1 MKKKELVEIIRLV
14 VKSEVKKAVKSALTE
29 VKKQS
34 EAPISLTEAL
44 NQTKD
49 SDDWKSMGTFDSKD
63 ARASFAAMQ
72 GGGTNPGM
80 NELLPNPAVQKDES
94 LEKAFT
100 RDYSQLVKAMKK

>member
-14 VKSEVKKAVKSALTE
+14 VKSEVKKAVKTALNE

-44 NQTKD
+44 SQTKD
-49 SDDWKSMGTFDSKD
+49 SGDWKSMGTFDSKD
-63 ARASFAAMQ
+63 ARASFASMQ
-72 GGGTNPGM
+72 NGGSNPGM
-80 NELLPNPAVQKDES
+80 NELLSNPAVQRDES

-100 RDYSQLVKAMKK
+100 RDYSTLVKAMKR

>member
-44 NQTKD
+44 SQTQE
-49 SDDWKSMGTFDSKD
+49 SENWKSMGTFDSKD
-63 ARASFAAMQ
+63 ARSSFAAMQ

-80 NELLPNPAVQKDES
+80 NDLLSNPAVQKDQS

-100 RDYSQLVKAMKK
+100 RDYSQLVKAMKR

>member
-29 VKKQS
+29 VKKPP
-34 EAPISLTEAL
+34 EAPISLNEAL
-44 NQTKD
+44 SQTKD
-49 SDDWKSMGTFDSKD
+49 DGNWKNMGTFDSKD

-72 GGGTNPGM
+72 GGGANPGM
-80 NELLPNPAVQKDES
+80 NALLSNPAVQRDES

-100 RDYSQLVKAMKK
+100 RDYSSLVKAMKK

>member
-29 VKKQS
+29 VKKQP
-34 EAPISLTEAL
+34 EAPISLNEAL
-44 NQTKD
+44 SQTQE
-49 SDDWKSMGTFDSKD
+49 SGDWKSMGTFDSKD

-72 GGGTNPGM
+72 GGGANPGM
-80 NELLPNPAVQKDES
+80 NTLLANPAVQKDES

-100 RDYSQLVKAMKK
+100 RDYSQLIKAMKK

>member
-44 NQTKD
+44 SQTKD
-49 SDDWKSMGTFDSKD
+49 SEAWKSMGTFDSKD
-63 ARASFAAMQ
+63 ARSSFASMQ
-72 GGGTNPGM
+72 NGNSNPGM
-80 NELLPNPAVQKDES
+80 NDLLSNPAVQKDES

>member
-34 EAPISLTEAL
+34 EAPISLNEAL
-44 NQTKD
+44 GQTQD
-49 SDDWKSMGTFDSKD
+49 AGDWKSMGTFDSKD
-63 ARASFAAMQ
+63 ARSSFAAMQ
-72 GGGTNPGM
+72 SGGTNTGM
-80 NELLPNPAVQKDES
+80 SEILGNPAVQGNES

-100 RDYSQLVKAMKK
+100 RDYSSLVKTMKK

>member
-29 VKKQS
+29 VKKQP
-34 EAPISLTEAL
+34 EAPISLNEAL
-44 NQTKD
+44 SQTQEAG
-49 SDDWKSMGTFDSKD
+49 DWKSIGTFDSKD

-72 GGGTNPGM
+72 GGGANSGM
-80 NELLPNPAVQKDES
+80 NSLLSNPAVQKDES

>member
-29 VKKQS
+29 AKKQP
-34 EAPISLTEAL
+34 EAPISLNEAL
-44 NQTKD
+44 SQTQEAG
-49 SDDWKSMGTFDSKD
+49 DWKSMGTFDSKD

-80 NELLPNPAVQKDES
+80 NTLLSNPAVQKDES

>member
-34 EAPISLTEAL
+34 EAPISLNEAL
-44 NQTKD
+44 SQTQEAG
-49 SDDWKSMGTFDSKD
+49 DWKSMETFDSKD
-63 ARASFAAMQ
+63 ARSSFAAMQ
-72 GGGTNPGM
+72 NGNSNPGM
-80 NELLPNPAVQKDES
+80 NELLSNPTVQKDES

-100 RDYSQLVKAMKK
+100 RDYSQLVKAMEK